1 MSNPKTLSKNKP
13 ISIHARKIYRLLL
26 RIAVSLII
34 INLASLWIE
43 KAVAPKSFISNALIY
58 FFDVSLEN
66 NIPALFSTLIL
77 LTSGVLLFF
86 IYRISVR
93 QQDKRK
99 GYWLLLSLV
108 FVFLSIDEST
118 GVHEQFNKLRN
129 VIGDDPSGLLHYT
142 WILPYSIF
150 ALAAGI
156 FFMKF
161 LFSLPVKTRNLFI
174 LSGGM
179 YVFAALAFELPEG
192 YITTKYGA
200 GHTYDKLFCTFEE
213 FMEMYA
219 IILFIYAL
227 LQYIAGFNAS
237 IRFIAEEDKDA
248 PEAVVSASREAAQ

>member
-1 MSNPKTLSKNKP
+1 MSNPETLSKSKP
-13 ISIHARKIYRLLL
+13 VSIHARRTYRRLLF
-26 RIAVSLII
+26 IAVLLVI
-34 INLASLWIE
+34 INLVSLWIE
-43 KAVAPKSFISNALIY
+43 KVAAPKSFISNALIY

-77 LTSGVLLFF
+77 FTSGVLLFV
-86 IYRISVR
+86 IYRISAQR
-93 QQDKRK
+93 QDKRK

-129 VIGDDPSGLLHYT
+129 VVGAGPSGLLHYT

-161 LFSLPVKTRNLFI
+161 LFSLPVKTRNQFI

-200 GHTYDKLFCTFEE
+200 GHTYDKLWCTLEE
-213 FMEMYA
+213 FIETYA

-227 LQYIAGFNAS
+227 LQYIAGSNGS
-237 IRFIAEEDKDA
+237 IRFIAEEDKNA
-248 PEAVVSASREAAQ
+248 PRELVPAPRETAQ